1 MSGAHQTVPRARRAA
16 VVVLG
21 DLGRSL
27 RMLNH
32 ARELAGSGWRV
43 DVIGFRETP
52 LPPWLDAR
60 VGVRRIPSFESVRA
74 RRPVAAFLA
83 FALVRQA
90 LLGAALARALASGFD
105 AIVVQA
111 PPSFPALPLV
121 LLAAQLRGARVVV
134 DWQNTT
140 EAMLRLR
147 LGGGGRM
154 SERIA
159 AGCGTLE
166 LELARRAHAH
176 LCTTPELVAFLQR
189 RGIQARELPDL
200 ACEPGAPDEGRDA
213 ATIVSPSS
221 WSEDDDF
228 DLFLAAVPRLD
239 ALLARKGLRARF
251 VFSGAGERRAWFEAR
266 CAALRLDRIR
276 IETTFVA
283 PADYPRL
290 LRTAAF
296 GLSLHRSA
304 AGLDL
309 PLKIV
314 EMLANGTPVCALDSS
329 PAIRERVR
337 DGERGVLFASPDE
350 LAGRV
355 ASLLDPENPLLATMR
370 RNVAA
375 EPRERWTDAW
385 ARVAKPLFA

>member
-1 MSGAHQTVPRARRAA
+1 MSVGLQTVPPARRVA

-43 DVIGFRETP
+43 DLIGFRETP
-52 LPPWLDAR
+52 LPPWVDASI
-60 VGVRRIPSFESVRA
+60 GVRRIPSFESVRA
-74 RRPVAAFLA
+74 RGPVAALLA

-90 LLGAALARALASGFD
+90 LLGAALGRGLASRFD
-105 AIVVQA
+105 AILVQA
-111 PPSFPALPLV
+111 PPSFPALPIA
-121 LLAAQLRGARVVV
+121 LLAARLRGARVVV

-147 LGGGGRM
+147 LGRGGPIR
-154 SERIA
+154 EWIA
-159 AGCGTLE
+159 AACGKLE
-166 LELARRAHAH
+166 IRLGRSAEVS
-176 LCTTPELVAFLQR
+176 LCTTPELVAFLR
-189 RGIQARELPDL
+189 RGGIEARELPDL
-200 ACEPGAPDEGRDA
+200 ACEASVPEEARDGS
-213 ATIVSPSS
+213 TIVSPSS

-228 DLFLAAVPRLD
+228 DLFLAAAPRLD
-239 ALLARKGLRARF
+239 ALLARRQLRARF
-251 VFSGAGERRAWFEAR
+251 VFSGVGERRAWFEAQ

-314 EMLANGTPVCALDSS
+314 EMHANGTPVCALDSS
-329 PAIRERVR
+329 PAIRERIR
-337 DGERGVLFASPDE
+337 DGELGVLFSSPE
-350 LAGRV
+350 EMAARV
-355 ASLLDPENPLLATMR
+355 ASLLDPENPLLAAMR

-385 ARVAKPLFA
+385 GRVAKPLFA